1 MKDNIA
7 PEQEKSVILKKTQ
20 TKQLAFSRKGIEII
34 NGDTGENKSHREVI
48 TANIVNHII

>member
-7 PEQEKSVILKKTQ
+7 IKPAKSVILKKTQ
-20 TKQLAFSRKGIEII
+20 TKQSAFLKKGIEII